1 VEAGPSHCLSVP
13 TSVRLAAARP
23 APRAPVPAPSVVPLK
38 RALSANDAELLA
50 AVVAGKP
57 AAIAALFDRYSRLVR
72 QMLIRTLGSS
82 FDVDDLMQETFLT
95 AVRRAHTLRDPAAL
109 SSFIVGVAIRQ
120 AKNELRRRTVR
131 RWIGLSDERE
141 SSAGNSDAVAREG
154 VRHLNRALE
163 QLDPSSR
170 VLFVLRHVEEL
181 ELSEIAAAEGV
192 SLATLKRRLAR
203 AERRFEAIAERDP
216 VLRDYLVRPA

>member
-1 VEAGPSHCLSVP
+1 VERAVP
-13 TSVRLAAARP
+13 CASP
-23 APRAPVPAPSVVPLK
+23 AVVPLK
-38 RALSANDAELLA
+38 RSWAASEAELLA
-50 AVVAGKP
+50 AVVAGRP
-57 AAIAALFDRYSRLVR
+57 PAIAELFDRYSRLVR
-72 QMLIRTLGSS
+72 QMLIRTLGDS

-95 AVRRAHTLRDPAAL
+95 AVRRASTLRDPDAL

-131 RWIGLSDERE
+131 RWIGLAHDGHVCDRRASRGLADTESDV
-141 SSAGNSDAVAREG
+141 SGSDPVAREG
-154 VRHLNRALE
+154 IRHLNRALE

-181 ELSEIAAAEGV
+181 ELSEIARAESV

-203 AERRFEAIAERDP
+203 VERRFEAIAERDP

>member
-1 VEAGPSHCLSVP
+1 
-13 TSVRLAAARP
+13 
-23 APRAPVPAPSVVPLK
+23 
-38 RALSANDAELLA
+38 
-50 AVVAGKP
+50 VVAGKP
-57 AAIAALFDRYSRLVR
+57 AAIAELFDRYSRLVR
-72 QMLIRTLGSS
+72 EMLIRTLGSR

-95 AVRRAHTLRDPAAL
+95 AVRRAPTLRDPGAL

-120 AKNELRRRTVR
+120 AKNELRRRAVR
-131 RWIGLSDERE
+131 RWIGLSPERE
-141 SSAGNSDAVAREG
+141 SGSSNSDPVAREG
-154 VRHLNRALE
+154 IRHLNCALE

-170 VLFVLRHVEEL
+170 VLFVLRHVEQL
-181 ELSEIAAAEGV
+181 ELSEIARAEGV

>member
-1 VEAGPSHCLSVP
+1 MAVTLVSVP
-13 TSVRLAAARP
+13 PFDLLPLARRRGRILPLP
-23 APRAPVPAPSVVPLK
+23 AVVPLK
-38 RALSANDAELLA
+38 RSPSASDHELLA

-57 AAIAALFDRYSRLVR
+57 AAIAQLFDRYSRLVR

-95 AVRRAHTLRDPAAL
+95 AIRRAHTLRYPPRSRASSSASPFARPRTSSAAAPCDAG
-109 SSFIVGVAIRQ
+109 SARTRAAAREYRSGGA
-120 AKNELRRRTVR
+120 RRRT
-131 RWIGLSDERE
+131 SP
-141 SSAGNSDAVAREG
+141 
-154 VRHLNRALE
+154 NRALE
-163 QLDPSSR
+163 QLDPGSR

-181 ELSEIAAAEGV
+181 ELSEIALAEGV

>member
-1 VEAGPSHCLSVP
+1 
-13 TSVRLAAARP
+13 VRAAE
-23 APRAPVPAPSVVPLK
+23 RAPDSAPSVVPLK
-38 RALSANDAELLA
+38 RFPSASEADLLA

-57 AAIAALFDRYSRLVR
+57 AAIAELFDRYSRLVR
-72 QMLIRTLGSS
+72 QMLIRTLGST
-82 FDVDDLMQETFLT
+82 FDVDDLIQETFLT
-95 AVRRAHTLRDPAAL
+95 AVRRAPTVRDPNAL

-120 AKNELRRRTVR
+120 ARNELRRRAVR
-131 RWIGLSDERE
+131 RWIGLSPDE
-141 SSAGNSDAVAREG
+141 SSSSRGSDALAREG

-181 ELSEIAAAEGV
+181 ELTEIARAERV
-192 SLATLKRRLAR
+192 SLATLKRRLAK

-216 VLRDYLVRPA
+216 VLRDYLARTA

>member
-1 VEAGPSHCLSVP
+1 MPP
-13 TSVRLAAARP
+13 FRLAAAP
-23 APRAPVPAPSVVPLK
+23 AVERVVPSASPAVVPLK
-38 RALSANDAELLA
+38 RSGAASEAELLA
-50 AVVAGKP
+50 AVVAGRP

-72 QMLIRTLGSS
+72 QMLIRTLGDS
-82 FDVDDLMQETFLT
+82 FDIDDLMQETFLT
-95 AVRRAHTLRDPAAL
+95 AIRRACTLRDPDAL

-131 RWIGLSDERE
+131 RWIGLGHEAEFASSSDP
-141 SSAGNSDAVAREG
+141 VAREG
-154 VRHLNRALE
+154 IRHLNRALE

-181 ELSEIAAAEGV
+181 ELSEIARAESV

-203 AERRFEAIAERDP
+203 VERRFEAIAERDP